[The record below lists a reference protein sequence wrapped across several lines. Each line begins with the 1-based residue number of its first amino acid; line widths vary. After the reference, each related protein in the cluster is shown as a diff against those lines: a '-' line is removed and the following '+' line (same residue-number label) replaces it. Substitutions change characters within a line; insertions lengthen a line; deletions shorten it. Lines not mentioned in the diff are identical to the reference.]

1 MRPLRT
7 EEPINHRGPARFLL
21 LSSVRAGGGH
31 WSAAGALAEALTSLG
46 QGQVSADIV
55 DAQSGPY
62 LRFPASQMTGG
73 YEPLTRTWV
82 GLWSSLFWLTNG
94 DRRVE
99 LGRWLSQ
106 PLLNHQAFN
115 RLAATEPTAVISTI
129 PLLHQ
134 PRFLRRGLR
143 SLGIDVPFIQIVT
156 DPVTVHRSWLA
167 DEIDL
172 YIAQSQLAEQT
183 LVDTHRVPPGK
194 VRHIGAITGP
204 QFAPAVDKQA
214 VRRTLGLD
222 PTAFTVLIA
231 GGGAGVGPIKELAE
245 AIQAARLD
253 VQLVI
258 VCGHNEVLRRRLV
271 DRLDRERCQVHGFVR
286 NLHELM
292 QASDILLSKSGPGT
306 VAEALACGLPVF
318 ITSCTSGTESGNA
331 EFYESLGVA
340 RFVPEVNRCVEALR
354 EMASGDRGEID
365 GLRANI
371 DKGAPWNRTP
381 TIADEIRRFCR
392 QAEQEASLGFAVR
405 DLARSGAGVV
415 WERG

>member
-1 MRPLRT
+1 
-7 EEPINHRGPARFLL
+7 
-21 LSSVRAGGGH
+21 
-31 WSAAGALAEALTSLG
+31 
-46 QGQVSADIV
+46 
-55 DAQSGPY
+55 
-62 LRFPASQMTGG
+62 
-73 YEPLTRTWV
+73 
-82 GLWSSLFWLTNG
+82 
-94 DRRVE
+94 
-99 LGRWLSQ
+99 
-106 PLLNHQAFN
+106 
-115 RLAATEPTAVISTI
+115 
-129 PLLHQ
+129 
-134 PRFLRRGLR
+134 
-143 SLGIDVPFIQIVT
+143 
-156 DPVTVHRSWLA
+156 
-167 DEIDL
+167 
-172 YIAQSQLAEQT
+172 
-183 LVDTHRVPPGK
+183 
-194 VRHIGAITGP
+194 
-204 QFAPAVDKQA
+204 
-214 VRRTLGLD
+214 
-222 PTAFTVLIA
+222 VLIA

-271 DRLDRERCQVHGFVR
+271 DRLDPERCQVHGFVR

-365 GLRANI
+365 CLRANI

-392 QAEQEASLGFAVR
+392 QAEQEASLGFTVS